1 MRTVRAIENTEEKRA
16 IARRVL
22 VDLPEWF
29 GMPEYTNAYIDES
42 ADMPFWASFA
52 QNEPM
57 GFIALKETSRYTAEV
72 FVMGVMKRF
81 RRQGVGRELFGA
93 FSAYAKEKGYE
104 FLQVKTVDEGHYDEY
119 DQTRLFYESL
129 GFRKLEVF
137 PTLWDPHNPCLILI
151 MSVK

>member
-1 MRTVRAIENTEEKRA
+1 MHTVRAIEGAEEKRG

-22 VDLPEWF
+22 ADLPEWF
-29 GMPEYTNAYIDES
+29 GMPDYTNEYIEKS
-42 ADMPFWASFA
+42 AELPFWASF
-52 QNEPM
+52 QESEPT
-57 GFIALKETSRYTAEV
+57 GFIALKETSRYTAEL

-81 RRQGVGRELFGA
+81 HRQGAGRELFNV
-93 FSAYAKEKGYE
+93 FYEYAKAKGYE

-137 PTLWDPHNPCLILI
+137 PTLWDPHNPCLILV